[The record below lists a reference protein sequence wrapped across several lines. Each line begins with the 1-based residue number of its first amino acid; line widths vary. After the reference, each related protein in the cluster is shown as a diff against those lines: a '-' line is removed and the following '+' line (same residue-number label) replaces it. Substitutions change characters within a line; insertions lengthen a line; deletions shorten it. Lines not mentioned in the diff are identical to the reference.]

1 MNNQQYPLPE
11 GWEWKPLSSLAII
24 VSGGTPSREVPDF
37 WEPPLHAWVTPT
49 DITGKSGRFL
59 FDAKE
64 RISDVG
70 LSNSSATMLPIGT
83 ILMTSRA
90 TLGEA
95 KIARIPCCT
104 NQGFKSLVPKSDV
117 PSEYLYYLLQFF
129 KEEYKKL
136 GIGSTFL
143 EVNKKDTAQFQ
154 LPVSPPSLRP
164 KIANILCE
172 VDDHIDSTLE
182 LIGKYE
188 VTKQGLMSDLFSR
201 GIDPATGLLRPS
213 ISEAPELYRDT
224 PIGSLPKEWDVL
236 PASLICERVIDC
248 KNRTPPERDEGF
260 AVVKT
265 FNIKDGELVFDTLTF
280 TDRLS
285 FDIWTARGVPSPGD
299 IVITREAPVGE
310 SFLIEE
316 NMPQLCLGQR
326 TMLYRP
332 DPNVIESDFMYFATR
347 SLRFQKRLLDM
358 AGGSTVGHV
367 RVGDV
372 KDMLFPIPSSVE
384 QKAIAK
390 NCTAINKK
398 LRAEKA
404 MLDKLKAHKAGLMR
418 DLLTGK
424 VPVSA

>member
-1 MNNQQYPLPE
+1 MNKALFQLAVVHYGKSPSSVRQLDGAYPVYGSSGLVAQANEKLFDGKGIVVARKGTLGNPTYVEGGVWVIDTAYYVDPLPGVNAKWLYYQLQNFDLTKLNE
-11 GWEWKPLSSLAII
+11 ATGVPSIGRDLLYRVEFFTPYEPIQERIAEILSSLDDQIA
-24 VSGGTPSREVPDF
+24 
-37 WEPPLHAWVTPT
+37 VTEQLL
-49 DITGKSGRFL
+49 DKN
-59 FDAKE
+59 
-64 RISDVG
+64 ISIKKG
-70 LSNSSATMLPIGT
+70 M
-83 ILMTSRA
+83 MT
-90 TLGEA
+90 
-95 KIARIPCCT
+95 
-104 NQGFKSLVPKSDV
+104 
-117 PSEYLYYLLQFF
+117 
-129 KEEYKKL
+129 
-136 GIGSTFL
+136 
-143 EVNKKDTAQFQ
+143 
-154 LPVSPPSLRP
+154 
-164 KIANILCE
+164 
-172 VDDHIDSTLE
+172 
-182 LIGKYE
+182 
-188 VTKQGLMSDLFSR
+188 DLFSR

-260 AVVKT
+260 AVIKT

-316 NMPQLCLGQR
+316 DMPQLCLGQR

-347 SLRFQKRLLDM
+347 SPRFQKRLLDM

-372 KDMLFPIPSSVE
+372 KEMLFPIPSSVE

-390 NCTAINKK
+390 SCTAINKK

>member
-1 MNNQQYPLPE
+1 MSELKLISINDCCDILDNQRIPLNEEQRAGIKGNIPYYGANGVQGYIDKYIFDE
-11 GWEWKPLSSLAII
+11 PLILLAEDGGNFDDFLNKPIAY
-24 VSGGTPSREVPDF
+24 R
-37 WEPPLHAWVTPT
+37 
-49 DITGKSGRFL
+49 ITGKSWVNNHAHVLRVKDEYDYAYVFYSLQHKNITSFIKGGTRAKL
-59 FDAKE
+59 NQSELKQITIWDAPYTVQKK
-64 RISDVG
+64 
-70 LSNSSATMLPIGT
+70 IG
-83 ILMTSRA
+83 
-90 TLGEA
+90 
-95 KIARIPCCT
+95 
-104 NQGFKSLVPKSDV
+104 V
-117 PSEYLYYLLQFF
+117 LLQALD
-129 KEEYKKL
+129 KEIDAGRELINKYKLIKL
-136 GIGSTFL
+136 GM
-143 EVNKKDTAQFQ
+143 
-154 LPVSPPSLRP
+154 
-164 KIANILCE
+164 
-172 VDDHIDSTLE
+172 
-182 LIGKYE
+182 
-188 VTKQGLMSDLFSR
+188 MSDLFSR

-224 PIGSLPKEWDVL
+224 PIGSLPREWDVL
-236 PASLICERVIDC
+236 PASLVCERVIDC

-260 AVVKT
+260 AVIKT

-316 NMPQLCLGQR
+316 DMPQLCLGQR

-347 SLRFQKRLLDM
+347 SPRFQKRLLDM

-372 KDMLFPIPSSVE
+372 KDILFPIPSSVE

-390 NCTAINKK
+390 NCTAINMK
-398 LRAEKA
+398 LRVEKA